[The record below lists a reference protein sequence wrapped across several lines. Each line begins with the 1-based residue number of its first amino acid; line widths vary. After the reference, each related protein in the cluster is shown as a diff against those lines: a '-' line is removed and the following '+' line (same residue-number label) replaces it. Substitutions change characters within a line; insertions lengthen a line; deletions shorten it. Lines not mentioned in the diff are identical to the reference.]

1 MIMKTVF
8 ITGGSR
14 GIGAAAVRKF
24 YNEGWQVAFCYNRS
38 EQQAQQLVSE
48 LPGVTAIQCD
58 ISDADS
64 ANRLCREALEKLGH
78 IDALVLNAAAALPQ
92 KLITDVTL
100 DEWDSLFATD
110 LRSMFVIT
118 KALLPSM
125 INRKSGSIVTLS
137 SMWGEVGASCEAAYS
152 AVKAG
157 VIGFTKA
164 LAKEVGPSGI
174 RVNCVSPGVIKTDMN
189 AHLSDEDMQ
198 ALADEAPLCAIGSP
212 EQVADAIY
220 MLSSESASFITGQV
234 LGVNGGLVI

>member
-1 MIMKTVF
+1 MSMKTVF

-24 YNEGWQVAFCYNRS
+24 YKEGWQVAFCYNRS
-38 EQQAQQLVSE
+38 EKQAQQLQTE
-48 LPGVTAIQCD
+48 LPGVKAFHCD
-58 ISDADS
+58 IADS
-64 ANRLCREALEKLGH
+64 AAAEKLCADVKAELRH
-78 IDALVLNAAAALPQ
+78 IDALVLNAASALPQ

-100 DEWDSLFATD
+100 DEWDSLFAVD

-118 KALLPSM
+118 KLLLPDM
-125 INRKSGSIVTLS
+125 ISRKSGSIVTLS
-137 SMWGEVGASCEAAYS
+137 SMWGEVGGSCEVAYS

-189 AHLSDEDMQ
+189 AHLSQEDMQ
-198 ALADEAPLCAIGSP
+198 ALADETPLCCIGTA
-212 EQVADAIY
+212 EQVADVIC
-220 MLSSESASFITGQV
+220 MLSGDSASFITGQV
-234 LGVNGGLVI
+234 VGINGGLVI